1 MKNKNTHQQ
10 FTLFDKLQH
19 IQIRS
24 LPGQLRN
31 EIGCRVIFLIT
42 KCGTIKE
49 VEGKCYEQIWRKNSI
64 NLAKVDNSSMKLE
77 GGNNRPK

>member
-49 VEGKCYEQIWRKNSI
+49 VEGKCYEQI
-64 NLAKVDNSSMKLE
+64 
-77 GGNNRPK
+77 